1 MLLELNDTAVV
12 LVDLQ
17 GKLASLMVDRAQL
30 FNHVERLLGC
40 ARVLELPIVW
50 TEQIPEK
57 MGPTLARFRPRLEG
71 LSPIPK
77 SSFGCCGEPAF
88 MKALDAT
95 GRNSILLAGIET
107 HVCVYQTAA
116 GLVERGYRVEV
127 PADAVS
133 SRTAGSRD
141 IGLRK
146 IERVGAALTSVE
158 TAVLELLRDA
168 AHPRFRDILRL
179 IK

>member
-1 MLLELNDTAVV
+1 MLDLDDTAVV
-12 LVDLQ
+12 LVDVQ

-30 FNHVERLLGC
+30 FDHVERLLGC
-40 ARVLELPIVW
+40 ARALELPIVW

-57 MGPTLARFRPRLEG
+57 MGATLDRFLPHLEG
-71 LSPIPK
+71 LSPLPK

-88 MKALDAT
+88 MDALEAT
-95 GRNSILLAGIET
+95 GRNSLILAGIET

-133 SRTAGSRD
+133 SRTARNRD

-146 IERVGAALTSVE
+146 IEQTGAALTSVE
-158 TAVLELLRDA
+158 TAVLELLGDA